1 MSEIAFVDFGSDN
14 PLYEEAIDL
23 RYRTFFKDFDL
34 PKSVTPDELES
45 ESMHIALLSND
56 ELLAYGRLSLVQQRV
71 YRISQ
76 VIVPEPHRGNG
87 YATSLLNK
95 MVERSRELGASRV
108 ELNAQVSAQK
118 FYERC
123 GFVAT
128 EKPYKVKLTGV
139 EHVKMAAALST

>member
-1 MSEIAFVDFGSDN
+1 ME
-14 PLYEEAIDL
+14 L
-23 RYRTFFKDFDL
+23 RYRTFFKDFNL
-34 PKSVTPDELES
+34 PKSITPDELEP
-45 ESMHIALLSND
+45 ESTHIALLND
-56 ELLAYGRLSLVQQRV
+56 QDLVAYGRLSLLRQGV

-76 VIVPEPHRGNG
+76 VIVPEPYRGNG
-87 YATSLLNK
+87 HATSLLNK
-95 MVERSRELGASRV
+95 MVERSGELGASRV

-118 FYERC
+118 LYERC